1 MIPVDRETW
10 PRKAIYDFFSPMS
23 NPFYALTFPV
33 DVTALRC
40 FAKERGLSFYCGMVW
55 MVTRAMDQ
63 VEAFRYKIRGEEII
77 LHNHLI
83 PSFTDLAPG
92 SDTFHITT
100 LEAGND
106 LEAFC
111 GRARAA
117 SQAQTEFMTRGPWPE
132 DQLVYFTC
140 LPWFPL
146 TALTN
151 ERDTDPSDSIPRVGW
166 GRWEEAGERTVLHL
180 SLELNHRL
188 LDGVHAGR
196 FYETLCRDMGRLEAL
211 L

>member
-10 PRKAIYDFFSPMS
+10 PRKAIYDFFSPMC

-77 LHNHLI
+77 LHDHLI

-100 LEAGND
+100 LEAGNE
-106 LEAFC
+106 LEDFC
-111 GRARAA
+111 RRARAA

>member
-1 MIPVDRETW
+1 MGMAGGQATVGSAQTRPRACSAGTRSCRE
-10 PRKAIYDFFSPMS
+10 
-23 NPFYALTFPV
+23 N
-33 DVTALRC
+33 TACRMVQ
-40 FAKERGLSFYCGMVW
+40 RG
-55 MVTRAMDQ
+55 
-63 VEAFRYKIRGEEII
+63 
-77 LHNHLI
+77 
-83 PSFTDLAPG
+83 
-92 SDTFHITT
+92 
-100 LEAGND
+100 
-106 LEAFC
+106 
-111 GRARAA
+111 AA
-117 SQAQTEFMTRGPWPE
+117 SAASRAQSEFLTQGPWPE

-151 ERDTDPSDSIPRVGW
+151 ERDDNPADSIPRVGW
-166 GRWEEAGERTVLHL
+166 GRWEERGARTVLNL